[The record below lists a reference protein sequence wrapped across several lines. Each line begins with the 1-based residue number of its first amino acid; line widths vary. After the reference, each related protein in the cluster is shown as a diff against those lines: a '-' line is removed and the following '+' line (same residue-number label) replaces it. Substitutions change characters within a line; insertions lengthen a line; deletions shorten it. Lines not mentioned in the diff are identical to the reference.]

1 MIIFQLQEAFAAGLL
16 KPGLNRIYEKS
27 ADKKFEND
35 VQGMKQKIAE
45 LLGEMGTKIPWIEK
59 LDLVSK
65 NNSTQLLFLI
75 VVSSSIFYL
84 EQRSLSLKLHL

>member
-1 MIIFQLQEAFAAGLL
+1 
-16 KPGLNRIYEKS
+16 LNRIYEKS

-59 LDLVSK
+59 LDLV
-65 NNSTQLLFLI
+65 I
-75 VVSSSIFYL
+75 IIII
-84 EQRSLSLKLHL
+84 